1 MSLKLFAKVSLSVL
15 AVFAAAF
22 DLASQQHVTGAAYSV
37 QVRPCGEFGKPPCG
51 TVVNIPAGSTG
62 ESLYFAG
69 AASQKAGRD
78 WEAIIYIDQSAQLG
92 YPRAEAALGEDFVD
106 GLSVPKDLTK
116 GRYWL
121 QKAAEAGNAPSCA
134 AIAEMLEKGQGGPP
148 DQAQAIHY
156 YELSAA
162 AHIPRGEMDLA
173 VDYEVGHGVAHNRA
187 KAISLF
193 RQAVADHGTHDP
205 QRWVDA
211 LNRAGTRRFNSAD
224 DLWAYVYPAPRQSAP
239 QQRANRAAA
248 QCPGEPSFSAGAYMA
263 RSQFCGSHPGCPIRA
278 MGIEQNCPR

>member
-15 AVFAAAF
+15 AVLAAAV
-22 DLASQQHVTGAAYSV
+22 DPASEQHATGAAYSV
-37 QVRPCGEFGKPPCG
+37 RVSPCGEFGKPPCG

-62 ESLYFAG
+62 ESLYAAA

-78 WEAIIYIDQSAQLG
+78 WDAIIYIDQSAQLG
-92 YPRAEAALGEDFVD
+92 YPKSEDALANDFFE
-106 GLSVPKDLTK
+106 GNSVPKDLTK
-116 GRYWL
+116 ARYWFK
-121 QKAAEAGNAPSCA
+121 KAADDGDAPSYA
-134 AIAEMLEKGQGGPP
+134 ALGEMFEKGQGGPP

-162 AHIPRGEMDLA
+162 AHSPRGEMDLA
-173 VDYEVGHGVAHNRA
+173 VDYEVGRGVAHNRA

-193 RQAVADHGTHDP
+193 HQAVADHSTHNP

-211 LNRAGTRRFNSAD
+211 LNRAGSRRFNSAD
-224 DLWAYVYPAPRQSAP
+224 DLWAYVYPAPKQTAP
-239 QQRANRAAA
+239 QQQTNRSAA
-248 QCPGEPSFSAGAYMA
+248 QCPAEPSFSAGAYMA

-278 MGIEQNCPR
+278 MGIER